1 MHMNIPDDRRYTMEH
16 EWAALEDGVVTVGIT
31 DYAQEQLGE
40 VVFIELPKEGDE
52 IKKDEVFGA
61 VESTKTASDLYAP
74 VSGKVVEVNDPLA
87 GAPGI
92 VNEDPYEEGWMV
104 RVEVTD
110 EDEFA
115 ELLTA
120 AGYKKI
126 IAEAAE

>member
-1 MHMNIPDDRRYTMEH
+1 MNVPEDRRYTTEH
-16 EWAALEDGVVTVGIT
+16 EWASLEDGVVTVGIT
-31 DYAQEQLGE
+31 DYAQDQLGE

-74 VSGKVVEVNDPLA
+74 MSGKVIEVNDPLA
-87 GAPGI
+87 DTPGI
-92 VNEDPYEEGWMV
+92 VNEDPYEEGWMI

-110 EDEFA
+110 EDEFEA
-115 ELLTA
+115 LLTA

>member
-1 MHMNIPDDRRYTMEH
+1 MNVPEDRRYTTEH

-40 VVFIELPKEGDE
+40 IVFVELPKEGDV
-52 IKKDEVFGA
+52 IKKDETFGA

-74 VSGKVVEVNDPLA
+74 MSGKVIEVNDPLA
-87 GAPGI
+87 DSPGV
-92 VNEDPYEEGWMV
+92 VNEDPYEEGWMI
-104 RVEVTD
+104 RVEVSD
-110 EDEFA
+110 EDEF
-115 ELLTA
+115 EGLLTA